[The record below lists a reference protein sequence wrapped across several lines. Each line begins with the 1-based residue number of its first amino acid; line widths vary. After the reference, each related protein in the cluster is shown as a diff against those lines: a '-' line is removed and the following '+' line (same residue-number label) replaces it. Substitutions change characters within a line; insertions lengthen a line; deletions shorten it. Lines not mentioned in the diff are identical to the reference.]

1 MVAAVKQAPDPEN
14 TRLTLGDYIADVL
27 LDTRHDAKI
36 FHWIVQKTG
45 SASIIHWG
53 QEHTFED
60 AKAAAQTYLEILNR
74 SGKQKKA

>member
-1 MVAAVKQAPDPEN
+1 
-14 TRLTLGDYIADVL
+14 
-27 LDTRHDAKI
+27 
-36 FHWIVQKTG
+36 VQKTG